1 MEKSNIITLK
11 GAVVVSYMYL
21 TMPPTDFYSDELP
34 MPYFEFEF
42 VVSGIRNIMNIPCTP
57 GFSLDGDEY
66 FLGETFSEVEIS
78 ETGIKF
84 TK

>member
-11 GAVVVSYMYL
+11 GTVVVSYMHL
-21 TMPPTDFYSDELP
+21 TSPPIDFSINELP

-42 VVSGIRNIMNIPCTP
+42 VVSGIKSVMNIPCTP

>member
-1 MEKSNIITLK
+1 MAKSNIITLK
-11 GAVVVSYMYL
+11 GTVVVSYMYL
-21 TMPPTDFYSDELP
+21 TSPPIDFSIEELP

-42 VVSGIRNIMNIPCTP
+42 VVSGIRSIMNIPCTP

-66 FLGETFSEVEIS
+66 FLGETFSKVEIS
-78 ETGIKF
+78 QSGIKF